1 MNFSFNITI
10 QDVIKMVGPLL
21 AILCG
26 FILGIVFEKRV
37 IKNIQKLAAKTHWKY
52 DTIIIDSI
60 QGFSILWFSLGGVAV
75 ATNIYPIPPAIQLII
90 NKFLIATFLASAT
103 LIVSRLLVGLLK
115 AYTTNEQGIS
125 PLTSLFELL
134 TKVVIYSLG
143 VLIILQSIG
152 IQITPLLTALGVG
165 GVSLGLA
172 LQSPLTN
179 LISGVSIVM
188 SGKVQQGNYIR
199 LASGESGYVVD
210 VELKYTVL
218 LEITDNLLVLPNSKI
233 LSGSFKNFS
242 LPNKFFVLPVTLDVD
257 YNSDLET
264 VERITLEVANSLLE
278 NRVIEYESLEESNEE
293 DLNKPFIR
301 YNQFDY
307 FSINLTIYLTIY
319 EQEFFEHLEIKHQFL
334 KELHK
339 RYKAEG
345 IEIPFPIQSGYLPP
359 KKVDD
364 TYAN

>member
-1 MNFSFNITI
+1 MNFSFDITI
-10 QDVIKMVGPLL
+10 QDVIRMVSPLL
-21 AILCG
+21 AIVCG
-26 FILGIVFEKRV
+26 LLVGIIFEKRV
-37 IKNIQKLAAKTHWKY
+37 IKNIKKLAAKTDWKY

-60 QGFSILWFSLGGVAV
+60 QGFSVLWFFLGGVAV

-143 VLIILQSIG
+143 FLIILQSIG

-188 SGKVQQGNYIR
+188 SGKVQPGNYIR

-218 LEITDNLLVLPNSKI
+218 QEITDNLLVIPNSKI

-242 LPNKFFVLPVTLDVD
+242 LPDKMIVFPVTLDIA
-257 YNSDLET
+257 YSSDLET
-264 VERITLEVANSLLE
+264 VERITLEVANNLLKE
-278 NRVIEYESLEESNEE
+278 RIIDIEDESQEESEE
-293 DLNKPFIR
+293 KETERKEPFIL
-301 YNQFDY
+301 YNNFDY
-307 FSINLTIYLTIY
+307 FSINMTIYLTMN
-319 EQEFFEHLEIKHQFL
+319 EQEFFEHLQIKHQFL
-334 KELHK
+334 KELYK
-339 RYKAEG
+339 RY
-345 IEIPFPIQSGYLPP
+345 
-359 KKVDD
+359 
-364 TYAN
+364 

>member
-10 QDVIKMVGPLL
+10 QEIIKLISPLF

-26 FILGIVFEKRV
+26 FIIGVLFEKRV
-37 IKNIQKLAAKTHWKY
+37 IKNIKKLAAKTDWKY
-52 DTIIIDSI
+52 DKIIIDSI

-75 ATNIYPIPPAIQLII
+75 ATYIYPIPPAVKII
-90 NKFLIATFLASAT
+90 ISKVIIASFLASAT
-103 LIVSRLLVGLLK
+103 LVISRLLVGLVK
-115 AYTTNEQGIS
+115 VYTTDEQGIS

-134 TKVVIYSLG
+134 TKIVIYSLG
-143 VLIILQSIG
+143 FLIILQSIG

-188 SGKVQQGNYIR
+188 SGKVQPGNYIR

-218 LEITDNLLVLPNSKI
+218 QEITDNLLIIPNSAI

-242 LPNKFFVLPVTLDVD
+242 LPDKMVVLPITIDVAYD
-257 YNSDLET
+257 SDLET
-264 VERITLEVANSLLE
+264 VEKITLEVANDLLKDT
-278 NRVIEYESLEESNEE
+278 ILEEE
-293 DLNKPFIR
+293 DLEENSSYPFIL
-301 YNQFDY
+301 YNNFDY
-307 FSINLTIYLTIY
+307 FSINLTIYLKIQ
-319 EQEFFEHLEIKHQFL
+319 EREFFEHLKVKHNFL

-339 RYKAEG
+339 RYQAEG
-345 IEIPFPIQSGYLPP
+345 IEIPFPLKSAYLPP
-359 KKVDD
+359 QKTDNSYD
-364 TYAN
+364 M

>member
-10 QDVIKMVGPLL
+10 QEIIKLISPLF

-26 FILGIVFEKRV
+26 FIIGVLFEKRV
-37 IKNIQKLAAKTHWKY
+37 IKNIKKLAAKTDWKY
-52 DTIIIDSI
+52 DKIIIDSI

-75 ATNIYPIPPAIQLII
+75 ATYIYPIPPAVKII
-90 NKFLIATFLASAT
+90 ISKVIIASFLASAT
-103 LIVSRLLVGLLK
+103 LVISRLLVGLVK
-115 AYTTNEQGIS
+115 VYTTDEQGIS

-134 TKVVIYSLG
+134 TKIVIYSLG
-143 VLIILQSIG
+143 FLIILQSIG

-172 LQSPLTN
+172 LQTPLAN

-188 SGKVQQGNYIR
+188 SGKVKPGNYIS

-218 LEITDNLLVLPNSKI
+218 QEITDNLLIIPNSKI

-242 LPNKFFVLPVTLDVD
+242 LPDKIIVLPVTLDVG

-264 VERITLEVANSLLE
+264 VEKITLEVANNLLKDQ
-278 NRVIEYESLEESNEE
+278 ILEEEKTS
-293 DLNKPFIR
+293 KPFIL
-301 YNQFDY
+301 YNKFDY
-307 FSINLTIYLTIY
+307 FSINLTIYLKVY
-319 EQEFFEHLEIKHQFL
+319 ENEFFDHLEVKHHFL

-339 RYKAEG
+339 RYQAEG
-345 IEIPFPIQSGYLPP
+345 IEIPFPIKSAYFPP
-359 KKVDD
+359 QKTDNP
-364 TYAN
+364 YPMQ

>member
-1 MNFSFNITI
+1 MNFSFNLTI
-10 QDVIKMVGPLL
+10 QEVIKLISPLF

-26 FILGIVFEKRV
+26 FIIGVLFEKRV
-37 IKNIQKLAAKTHWKY
+37 ITNIKKLADKTESPYYK
-52 DTIIIDSI
+52 ILINSI
-60 QGFSILWFSLGGVAV
+60 QGFSILWFSLGGIAV
-75 ATNIYPIPPAIQLII
+75 ATSIYPIPPGIQSLI

-103 LIVSRLLVGLLK
+103 LVISRLLVGALK
-115 AYTTNEQGIS
+115 VYTTDEQGIS

-134 TKVVIYSLG
+134 TKIVIYSLG

-172 LQSPLTN
+172 LQTPLAN

-188 SGKVQQGNYIR
+188 SGKVKPGDYIS
-199 LASGESGYVVD
+199 LPSGENGYVID

-218 LEITDNLLVLPNSKI
+218 KEITDNVLVIPNSKI

-242 LPNKFFVLPVTLDVD
+242 LPDKMMVFPVTLDVA

-264 VERITLEVANSLLE
+264 VEKITLEVANNLLQE
-278 NRVIEYESLEESNEE
+278 KITEE
-293 DLNKPFIR
+293 DATEANTFEPFIR
-301 YNQFDY
+301 YNKFDY
-307 FSINLTIYLTIY
+307 YSINLTVYLRIY
-319 EQEFFEHLEIKHQFL
+319 EQEFFEHLAIKHQFL

-339 RYKAEG
+339 RYQVEG
-345 IEIPFPIQSGYLPP
+345 IEIPFPIKSAYFPP
-359 KKVDD
+359 QKIDNPYNVQ
-364 TYAN
+364 